1 MKTQI
6 SFAVV
11 AALLMPVVS
20 HASYCDD
27 GCSDNG
33 KTIKTYTTVKYEPNY
48 STSNRQVK
56 SNNYATYTPY
66 KSTSRANLYNGVSGV
81 EKISLK
87 SKNYMKTQKRKYYLS
102 HPFFQPLQG
111 KIGSVTDF
119 SYNYNGYNIDF
130 GGTGQRVYL
139 KDKPGKEFAG
149 FDGKTGKWKSDT
161 FSIKEDLSFGI
172 TDRIAL
178 LGMLRYDSVD
188 SKFDWSNGTKDSYS
202 DSDVNLLGLGL
213 QGRFVDTDEWIAT
226 GAFYYEHQ
234 KDVSDDFVL
243 ELKAGY
249 KTNRSTIYGIGRLWF
264 IDFDGNAYGN
274 YISGKDADEY
284 NSELFLAYKSDI
296 SSAVYGEIGIG
307 DFTVLAEDWT
317 FNIEGLFGHYDWH
330 NQLSAKLAFGWQ
342 PNDWFALNLYG
353 RAALYDDADDK
364 TVDVFYK
371 RDNVFSDINYQKPIY
386 DWFSAGSADLKKY
399 SEYSLG
405 LQAIFMF

>member
-6 SFAVV
+6 SLAVV
-11 AALLMPVVS
+11 AALLMPV
-20 HASYCDD
+20 ASNAANCNG
-27 GCSDNG
+27 GCSNGG
-33 KTIKTYTTVKYEPNY
+33 KTIKTYTTIKYDNGY
-48 STSNRQVK
+48 SQP
-56 SNNYATYTPY
+56 NNYVAYTPY
-66 KSTSRANLYNGVSGV
+66 KPAKRAELYNGFGDT
-81 EKISLK
+81 EKVSLK
-87 SKNYMKTQKRKYYLS
+87 SKNYIKTEKRKYYLA
-102 HPFFQPLQG
+102 HPFFQPLKG
-111 KIGSVTDF
+111 KFGSVSDL
-119 SYNYNGYNIDF
+119 SYNYNGYDIDF
-130 GGTGQRVYL
+130 SGVGQLVYL
-139 KDKPGKEFAG
+139 SDGSQYGNAFLAG
-149 FDGKTGKWKSDT
+149 NSAKWKSDT

-172 TDRIAL
+172 TDRVAL

-202 DSDVNLLGLGL
+202 DNDVNLFGFGL

-226 GAFYYEHQ
+226 GSFYYEHQ
-234 KDVSDDFVL
+234 KDVSDDFIL

-264 IDFDGNAYGN
+264 VDFDGNAYGN
-274 YISGKDADEY
+274 YISGKDDAGY

-353 RAALYDDADDK
+353 RAAFYDDAEDK
-364 TVDVFYK
+364 TLDAFYK
-371 RDNVFSDINYQKPIY
+371 RDNVFLDAEHKQPID
-386 DWFSAGSADLKKY
+386 DWFSVGNAGLKKY

-405 LQAIFMF
+405 LQAVFMF

>member
-6 SFAVV
+6 SFAVI

-20 HASYCDD
+20 YAS
-27 GCSDNG
+27 SNG
-33 KTIKTYTTVKYEPNY
+33 KTIKTYTTIKYEPDY
-48 STSNRQVK
+48 SYVK
-56 SNNYATYTPY
+56 SNNYTPY
-66 KSTSRANLYNGVSGV
+66 KSTSRASLYNGVNSV
-81 EKISLK
+81 EKVSLK
-87 SKNYMKTQKRKYYLS
+87 SKNYIKTEKRKYYLA

-111 KIGSVTDF
+111 KFGSVTDF
-119 SYNYNGYNIDF
+119 SYNHNGYNIDF
-130 GGTGQRVYL
+130 SGAGQPVYY
-139 KDKPGKEFAG
+139 
-149 FDGKTGKWKSDT
+149 DGAEHLGSDLLIGATGKWKSDS

-213 QGRFVDTDEWIAT
+213 QGRFVDNDEWIAT
-226 GAFYYEHQ
+226 GSFYYEHQ
-234 KDVSDDFVL
+234 KDVSDDFIL

-249 KTNRSTIYGIGRLWF
+249 KTNSSTIYGIGRLWF

-274 YISGKDADEY
+274 YISGKDADGY
-284 NSELFLAYKSDI
+284 NSELFLAYKSDT

-330 NQLSAKLAFGWQ
+330 NQFSAKLAFGWQ

-371 RDNVFSDINYQKPIY
+371 TEGVFDATDHNKQIT
-386 DWFSAGSADLKKY
+386 DWFSAGDAGLKKY

-405 LQAIFMF
+405 VQAIFMF